1 MRRIVTGLSVL
12 SLAAFLMP
20 VRADEDAKLQ
30 EVIDRAIKAHGG
42 SENLKKYQAVIA
54 KSKGKFHG
62 FGEAVDYTGTDS
74 MQLPNRI
81 RLEVKS
87 QFGGQDFTFI
97 QVVNRDKG
105 WIKIGEKTEEL
116 DKDML
121 AEVKEQLNAANITHL
136 ICLKNRDYKLSS
148 LGESKVGDRP
158 DVGIRV
164 ERKGYREVNLFFDKE
179 KALLLKMETR
189 GKDPMRGEEF
199 TATTVYSAY
208 KKVEEMMYPHKI
220 TIKHDGK
227 PFVEGETLEVKF
239 FEKLEDNVFEKP

>member
-1 MRRIVTGLSVL
+1 
-12 SLAAFLMP
+12 
-20 VRADEDAKLQ
+20 
-30 EVIDRAIKAHGG
+30 GG

-164 ERKGYREVNLFFDKE
+164 ERKGYREVNL
-179 KALLLKMETR
+179 
-189 GKDPMRGEEF
+189 
-199 TATTVYSAY
+199 
-208 KKVEEMMYPHKI
+208 
-220 TIKHDGK
+220 
-227 PFVEGETLEVKF
+227 
-239 FEKLEDNVFEKP
+239 